1 MNTPLFN
8 VLDVVVTPWKL
19 IGYLGVLMF
28 AGRWVVQVYAT
39 RQHGRP
45 AFPGL
50 FWMMSIA
57 GSALLLAYFVWGK
70 NDSVGVMSNLFP
82 MGVAVYNFV
91 MHRRSGG
98 SRTWPPD
105 QNSPPADPDSS
116 QTDQNSSATMI
127 RA

>member
-50 FWMMSIA
+50 FWLMSIA
-57 GSALLLAYFVWGK
+57 GSALLLAYFIWGK

-82 MGVAVYNFV
+82 MGVAIYNFV

-98 SRTWPPD
+98 SQTWPPD
-105 QNSPPADPDSS
+105 QNSPPTDPDSS
-116 QTDQNSSATMI
+116 QTDQNSSVTMI